1 VHVTQGKKKVRSLFT
16 LGDIIVMSHLQPSPT
31 EATLDVEALVG
42 LAAVQYALV
51 APNLLRDEVERLD
64 NPQSQLLAL
73 LVLGHRD
80 ILDVADYP
88 EVVDAVD
95 AN

>member
-1 VHVTQGKKKVRSLFT
+1 
-16 LGDIIVMSHLQPSPT
+16 MSHLQPSPA
-31 EATLDVEALVG
+31 EATLDVKALVG

-73 LVLGHRD
+73 LVLGYRD

-88 EVVDAVD
+88 EIVDAVTP
-95 AN
+95 N